1 ERRTLLLHDA
11 LPIWNAGTRGRERDT
26 DLAGGNEHGSRPDV
40 PARSEVLRS
49 SRPAR
54 GAGRRVLGSAD
65 PRNRAG
71 AGARIPVHLFRHP
84 GLPRLSAPR
93 PRPPAPEQGAD
104 PYIRDGGLIPGG
116 EIEGWTRRDRQG
128 THRPARGAEARR
140 ARAGVHRATDPA
152 YARGRGRTSPS
163 VGIPLRP
170 GDVPPGRYSDHVR
183 S

>member
-1 ERRTLLLHDA
+1 SSPRSVLFSRRPPPRATLFPYTTLF
-11 LPIWNAGTRGRERDT
+11 R
-26 DLAGGNEHGSRPDV
+26 SR
-40 PARSEVLRS
+40 A
-49 SRPAR
+49 AR
-54 GAGRRVLGSAD
+54 GAARRVLGSAD

-84 GLPRLSAPR
+84 GLPLLSAPR

-140 ARAGVHRATDPA
+140 ARAGVHRATDAA
-152 YARGRGRTSPS
+152 YARGRGRTSPR
-163 VGIPLRP
+163 VGIPLSP
-170 GDVPPGRYSDHVR
+170 GDVPPGREPDHVR
-183 S
+183 SQPAVHLCRHRGPGGKGRG